1 MVDSRF
7 TKHVRLVNYFEW
19 WMHEYKEHT
28 VRPVT
33 YRKYEMTL
41 LSLEKMVPALTLGE
55 LTYPVYQGLLNDY
68 GATHQMATLH
78 TFHGQLKACLLDAM
92 DSDLV
97 DRRLFRHVVLH
108 AQPNKRRHLKYLNL
122 LDLKRL
128 LKVLPLDDP
137 WSLDWLYLLV
147 AKTGLRVSEALG
159 LTVDDFDF
167 ELNQLTVWRTW
178 NYKAHTGFDLTK
190 NTASRRVIDIDP
202 LTSEVFKNLI
212 AERSKAD
219 FWDDQLPI
227 FVQNKRLYLSTINYR
242 LKRRCEEAGVAVISM
257 HGLRHTHASL
267 LIYDG
272 VSLGSVA
279 KRLGHANTI
288 TTQKT
293 YVHVVKELAQRD
305 QLKIIENMIKLS

>member
-1 MVDSRF
+1 MNRTF
-7 TKHVRLVNYFEW
+7 TKRVRLTNYFEW
-19 WMHEYKEHT
+19 WMHEYKLHT

-41 LSLEKMVPALTLGE
+41 LSLEKLVPTLSLGE
-55 LTYPVYQGLLNDY
+55 LSYPVYQDLVNRY
-68 GATHQMATLH
+68 GEKHQMATLH
-78 TFHGQLKACLLDAM
+78 TFHGHLKACLLDAM
-92 DSDLV
+92 DAGLV
-97 DRRLFRHVVLH
+97 DRRIFRHVVLH
-108 AQPNKRRHLKYLNL
+108 AKPNRRRHLKYLNL

-128 LKVLPLDDP
+128 LKVLQLDDP
-137 WSLDWLYLLV
+137 WSLDWIYLLV

-167 ELNQLTVWRTW
+167 NLNQLTIWRTW
-178 NYKAHTGFDLTK
+178 NYKSYTGFDLTK
-190 NTASRRVIDIDP
+190 NSSSRRVIDIDP
-202 LTSEVFKNLI
+202 LTSEMFKKLI
-212 AERSKAD
+212 EQRSKAS
-219 FWDDQLPI
+219 FWDNELPI

-279 KRLGHANTI
+279 ERLGHANTI